1 MEPWCAVCAPT
12 DLGAP
17 APAASPWLGGRG
29 TERTDACRVSRKS
42 PSRSVRSQ
50 PPVPCKT
57 SEKKNCLSFEDADGS
72 VSRGASSRVLLP
84 PAPGYS
90 LATAKVSGVGSAEP
104 GSHPLEGEYLRDR
117 PVCLSGEASK
127 LSAFYES
134 MQDICYPTM

>member
-1 MEPWCAVCAPT
+1 MEPWRAVCAPT

-29 TERTDACRVSRKS
+29 TERTDARECHAN
-42 PSRSVRSQ
+42 RSLAVLDRSHLFLVKRQ
-50 PPVPCKT
+50 K
-57 SEKKNCLSFEDADGS
+57 KKNCLSFEDADGS

-90 LATAKVSGVGSAEP
+90 LAAAKVPGVGSAEP
-104 GSHPLEGEYLRDR
+104 GSHPLVGEYLRDR
-117 PVCLSGEASK
+117 PVSLSREASK

-134 MQDICYPTM
+134 M